1 MAERDAKRLK
11 TQKDGSP
18 RIFKTFKRDCVK
30 STDLLLSAVSALERG
45 LEGLS
50 FAMLKVDTS
59 NAQKQHSFVDVSIE
73 YSPWNMFGDEEPH
86 SGCNIGAL
94 FSDGLEVLKSY
105 ADMDSPKVP
114 KLNLV
119 QRTALQN
126 LLEFLSKKID
136 HETLF
141 EEISSEEHWC
151 VVLAQHLLSKLA
163 VSSEYTIASYPG
175 LRIGDTKCMCKQNDD
190 LVGVIGDTSFGL
202 ENGWHGNTDII
213 FEGADVQVAC
223 MRDEEDQDD
232 LSVSSMEMEASDF
245 NFKDFKQIVAQ
256 TIVFSFLQKK
266 TCGNKLKNS
275 LIPGIGMSKKKL
287 IVVFYDA
294 ENDILLSTKP
304 ILLFGD
310 KEIVY
315 SALVFLWLTL
325 NYKEFCTGIP
335 DALKEFKAS
344 FLPDPVL
351 HQMYIERVERPL
363 HIDHTKEEKAFPWSD
378 KNVRTVVGK
387 KPEVVLSDLSEDES

>member
-126 LLEFLSKKID
+126 LLEFLSKKI
-136 HETLF
+136 
-141 EEISSEEHWC
+141 
-151 VVLAQHLLSKLA
+151 
-163 VSSEYTIASYPG
+163 
-175 LRIGDTKCMCKQNDD
+175 
-190 LVGVIGDTSFGL
+190 GL